1 MPVVHAVVAFVG
13 VLAMDW
19 ALYERL
25 LLCGEVIWSV
35 EPGYRYRDTLYP
47 RAIVTAISAVLIAI
61 ASTTNPVNLWTFFV
75 GVGGS
80 VLSVVYAIIVTSIRK
95 HPFGS

>member
-1 MPVVHAVVAFVG
+1 MPVVHAVVAFVI
-13 VLAMDW
+13 VLATDW
-19 ALYERL
+19 AVYERML
-25 LLCGEVIWSV
+25 LFGEVLWSV

-47 RAIVTAISAVLIAI
+47 RAIVTAISAALIAI
-61 ASTTNPVNLWTFFV
+61 ASTKSPLNLWLFFV

-95 HPFGS
+95 RPFGS